1 MVGLSGKLFLALVC
15 WGLWAPAASVAADIC
30 LRMGVILQVET
41 VIQIKTAAQRVF
53 DKAGLCLELVEMPV
67 RRSEQMTLRGE
78 LDGEILRTALWVDQH
93 KDDIVAIPT
102 PFYEDN
108 MMAITLESRNL
119 QIRNMDDL
127 RPYRV
132 VIAGGHRWAEA
143 RLSALGITPVKTS
156 SASRYLELLRVGR
169 VDAGLMEESL
179 VKLIANRQG
188 IALQRLEALNYYT
201 VLRRGHE
208 GLVPRLDA
216 ALRWVKEH
224 PLPRN

>member
-1 MVGLSGKLFLALVC
+1 MVGLSRKLVLVLVC
-15 WGLWAPAASVAADIC
+15 WGLWAPAVSSAADPC

-41 VIQIKTAAQRVF
+41 VIQVKTAAQRVF

-93 KDDIVAIPT
+93 EADIVAIPT

-119 QIRNMDDL
+119 QIKRMNDL
-127 RPYRV
+127 RSYTV

-143 RLSALGITPVKTS
+143 RLAALGISPVKTS
-156 SASRYLELLRVGR
+156 SASRYLELLRIGR
-169 VDAGLMEESL
+169 VDVGLMEESL

-188 IALQRLEALNYYT
+188 IEMQRLETLNYYT
-201 VLRRGHE
+201 VLRRDHAR
-208 GLVPRLDA
+208 LVPQLDA

-224 PLPRN
+224 PLPRS